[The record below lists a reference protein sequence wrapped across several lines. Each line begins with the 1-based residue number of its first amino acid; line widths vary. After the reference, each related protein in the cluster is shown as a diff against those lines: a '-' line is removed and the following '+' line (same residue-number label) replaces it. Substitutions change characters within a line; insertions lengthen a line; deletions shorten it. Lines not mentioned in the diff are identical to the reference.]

1 MKKTIS
7 AFFIMVV
14 VSLFGFQSFAQ
25 QGQFRG
31 IVKYALTW
39 EGEVPQ
45 GAPTSFEMKVYD
57 NKTIFDDMFAG
68 CKIIT
73 NAENKTTY
81 SMFDFSQVPVEGVTG
96 KWYIKSKLEDK
107 DFANITYEPT
117 SETKEIAGRKVKKV
131 NVTMKS
137 DDGKEE
143 KEVIWVSEDF
153 GPTMDLRS
161 YPGLKAMAFEFPV
174 DLQKFKVNFK
184 VSEII
189 EGKVK
194 EADMLLPVGF
204 EEVTAEEFKEIINIL
219 MEAMGGGASDDI

>member
-1 MKKTIS
+1 MKKTFN

-25 QGQFRG
+25 QGQFKG

-45 GAPTSFEMKVYD
+45 GAPTSFEVKIYD
-57 NKTIFDDMFAG
+57 NKTTYDDMFAG
-68 CKIIT
+68 CKVIT
-73 NAENKTTY
+73 NAENKTTF

-107 DFANITYEPT
+107 DFANITYEST

-161 YPGLKAMAFEFPV
+161 YPGLKGMAFEFPV
-174 DLQKFKVNFK
+174 DLQQFKVNFK

-219 MEAMGGGASDDI
+219 VEMNKGASDDI